1 MNGETLDN
9 PCLLL
14 QNKATNKHYK
24 LAFCISKTNRILP
37 GLLALGMELG

>member
-1 MNGETLDN
+1 MNGETLVN

-24 LAFCISKTNRILP
+24 LAFCFKGTNRILP
-37 GLLALGMELG
+37 GLLAFGMELG